1 MSDYYTSKAL
11 QHTYLAI
18 SICTRGTKFLY
29 FIDNINYKNVMPLIT
44 TMFINFFL
52 QMINT
57 VPAKHFKIMKL
68 SQQSE
73 ISSCQ

>member
-1 MSDYYTSKAL
+1 MSDYYTSNAL

-44 TMFINFFL
+44 TMFI
-52 QMINT
+52 
-57 VPAKHFKIMKL
+57 
-68 SQQSE
+68 
-73 ISSCQ
+73 